1 MDALGMDPHLVEAM
15 TFTLRTMP
23 HQVRFPTQ
31 TLVIPTAHQKDT
43 PLQAP
48 LPDHFSLVPIT
59 SNQLKLKFSIKL
71 LYEAEHVEVQV
82 LNYLRDHLKQ

>member
-1 MDALGMDPHLVEAM
+1 MYALVMDPYLVEAT

-23 HQVRFPTQ
+23 HQIRLPTQ

-43 PLQAP
+43 PIQAP
-48 LPDHFSLVPIT
+48 LRDHFSLVPIS